1 MAGKTLADN
10 HLSSLASKGRY
21 GDTEMVQTSKGE
33 MWHVN
38 PAEKALM
45 GMYGREGE
53 KLVDAVGSGTTNPE
67 TGLEEKVIDPMTAF
81 AIGQFAVQGFSYLS
95 GQSAQKDQSRVEQ
108 QYLKDEL
115 SLLDKQEQV
124 VQQGYSAK
132 VGANIAEYG
141 MGVEDLSAQTG
152 IAKEDLREHTN
163 KAIEKSGLVTS
174 GGIQQKQSVMWDRIS
189 GAFGRGKKGLLASL
203 GSKMGEVE
211 GWFESQKASIAANRA
226 SIAKQMDFA
235 RMREKS
241 GWFG

>member
-1 MAGKTLADN
+1 MPGKTLADN

-67 TGLEEKVIDPMTAF
+67 TGLEEKWITA
-81 AIGQFAVQGFSYLS
+81 ALAVGQFAMQGFSFLK
-95 GQSAQKDQSRVEQ
+95 GQSAEKDQAKVETR
-108 QYLKDEL
+108 YLKDEL
-115 SLLDKQEQV
+115 SALDKQEQV
-124 VQQGYSAK
+124 TEQGYSAK

-152 IAKEDLREHTN
+152 IAKEDLREQTN

-211 GWFESQKASIAANRA
+211 GWFESQKAGIAANRT
-226 SIAKQMDFA
+226 SIMKQMDFA
-235 RMREKS
+235 KKREES

>member
-1 MAGKTLADN
+1 MPGKTLADN

-67 TGLEEKVIDPMTAF
+67 TGLEEQFVDPMTAF

-95 GQSAQKDQSRVEQ
+95 GQSAEKDQSKVEQ

-115 SLLDKQEQV
+115 SALDNQEQV

-132 VGANIAEYG
+132 VGANMA
-141 MGVEDLSAQTG
+141 
-152 IAKEDLREHTN
+152 
-163 KAIEKSGLVTS
+163 
-174 GGIQQKQSVMWDRIS
+174 VMWDRIS

-211 GWFESQKASIAANRA
+211 GWFESQKAGIAANRA
-226 SIAKQMDFA
+226 SITKQMDFA
-235 RMREKS
+235 KMRERS
-241 GWFG
+241 GLFS

>member
-1 MAGKTLADN
+1 MKKSLADN
-10 HLSSLASKGRY
+10 HLLSLASKGRY

-67 TGLEEKVIDPMTAF
+67 TGLEEKWIMEALTV
-81 AIGQFAVQGFSYLS
+81 GQFAMQGLSYLS
-95 GQSAQKDQSRVEQ
+95 GQSAEKDQARIEQ
-108 QYLKDEL
+108 QYLKDE
-115 SLLDKQEQV
+115 SALLDKQEQV

-211 GWFESQKASIAANRA
+211 GWFESQKASIEANRA

>member
-1 MAGKTLADN
+1 MPGKTLADN

-45 GMYGREGE
+45 GMMGKEGE

-67 TGLEEKVIDPMTAF
+67 TGLEEQFVDPMTAF

-95 GQSAQKDQSRVEQ
+95 GQSAEKDQSKVEQ

-115 SLLDKQEQV
+115 SALDNQEQV
-124 VQQGYSAK
+124 AQQGYSAK
-132 VGANIAEYG
+132 VGANMAEYG

-152 IAKEDLREHTN
+152 IAKEDLNEQTN

-211 GWFESQKASIAANRA
+211 GWFESQKAGIAANRA
-226 SIAKQMDFA
+226 SITKQMDFA
-235 RMREKS
+235 KMRERS
-241 GWFG
+241 GLFG

>member
-1 MAGKTLADN
+1 MPGKTLADN

-67 TGLEEKVIDPMTAF
+67 TGLEEKWITA
-81 AIGQFAVQGFSYLS
+81 ALAVGQFAMQGFSFLK
-95 GQSAQKDQSRVEQ
+95 GQSAEKDQAKVETR
-108 QYLKDEL
+108 YLKDEL
-115 SLLDKQEQV
+115 AALDKQEQV
-124 VQQGYSAK
+124 TEQGYSAK

-152 IAKEDLREHTN
+152 IAKEDLREQTN

-211 GWFESQKASIAANRA
+211 GWYESQKAGIAANRT
-226 SIAKQMDFA
+226 SIMKQMDFA
-235 RMREKS
+235 KKREES

>member
-1 MAGKTLADN
+1 MPGKTLADN

-67 TGLEEKVIDPMTAF
+67 TGLEEKWIMEALTV
-81 AIGQFAVQGFSYLS
+81 GQFAMQGLSYLS
-95 GQSAQKDQSRVEQ
+95 GQSAEKDQARIEQ

-152 IAKEDLREHTN
+152 IAKEDLREQTN
-163 KAIEKSGLVTS
+163 KAIEKSGMATS